1 MAGKAYTVP
10 PRVQRAELGE
20 SSGVLA
26 EEHRDSRGILRLWQQ
41 EGLRLYSTRV
51 IGHLSIGLAQHIIR
65 YVDPLFE
72 HGRVLGFHDWF
83 SMTGYDSASR
93 NELTSWSLRHAAR
106 AQINIG
112 VRSTLV
118 NMGVTVAS
126 LALGTQVLRRFDDE
140 EELELAYQRALRL
153 LRG

>member
-1 MAGKAYTVP
+1 MPRGVP
-10 PRVQRAELGE
+10 RADLGE
-20 SSGVLA
+20 STGILA

-41 EGLRLYSTRV
+41 DGLRVYSTRV
-51 IGHLSIGLAQHIIR
+51 IGHLSIDLARHIIR

-72 HGRVLGFHDWF
+72 QGRVLAFHDWF

-93 NELTSWSLRHAAR
+93 NELTTWSLRHAAQ
-106 AQINIG
+106 AQLNIG

-118 NMGVTVAS
+118 KMGVAVAS
-126 LALGTQVLRRFDDE
+126 LALGTQVLRPFDDE
-140 EELELAYQRALRL
+140 QRLELAFQRALST

>member
-1 MAGKAYTVP
+1 MPKGAP
-10 PRVQRAELGE
+10 RAELGE
-20 SSGVLA
+20 GSGVLA
-26 EEHRDSRGILRLWQQ
+26 EEQRDSRGILRLWQQ
-41 EGLRLYSTRV
+41 EGLRIYSTRV
-51 IGHLSIGLAQHIIR
+51 IGHLSIGLAHRIIS

-72 HGRVLGFHDWF
+72 QGRVLGFHDWF
-83 SMTGYDSASR
+83 RMTGYDSASR
-93 NELTSWSLRHAAR
+93 NELTSWSLRHSAR

-140 EELELAYQRALRL
+140 EELELAFQQALRS
-153 LRG
+153 LR

>member
-1 MAGKAYTVP
+1 MQKGAS
-10 PRVQRAELGE
+10 RAELGE
-20 SSGVLA
+20 GSGVLA

-41 EGLRLYSTRV
+41 EGGRVYSTRV
-51 IGHLSIGLAQHIIR
+51 IGHLSIGLARHIIR

-72 HGRVLGFHDWF
+72 QGRVLGFHDWF

-93 NELTSWSLRHAAR
+93 NELTSWSLRHSAQ

-126 LALGTQVLRRFDDE
+126 LALGTKVLRRFDDE
-140 EELELAYQRALRL
+140 EELELAFQQALRSL
-153 LRG
+153 QG